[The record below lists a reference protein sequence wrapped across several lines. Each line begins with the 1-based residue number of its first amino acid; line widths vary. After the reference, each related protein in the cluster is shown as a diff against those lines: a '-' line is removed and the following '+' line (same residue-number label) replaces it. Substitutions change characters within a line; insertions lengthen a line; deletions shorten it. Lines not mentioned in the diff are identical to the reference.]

1 MTRPLQTILEEE
13 GIRFSGKAVR
23 SSAITVR
30 PSDDWVI
37 HRRIVGANTYT
48 TGLAPVDHILLAL
61 PFVAVALGAA
71 MVLIGWDI
79 GLPLGLLAAVLA
91 CWLAIRSFD
100 RLLDL
105 LRHKHAMKDP
115 VYAVDLERGSQ
126 YCEFFTSKDADE
138 VRLVSDA
145 LEEFLT
151 SNSFS
156 NSGVRR
162 RA

>member
-1 MTRPLQTILEEE
+1 MTRPLETILEEE
-13 GIRFSGKAVR
+13 GIRFSEEAVR
-23 SSAITVR
+23 SAAITVR

-37 HRRIVGANTYT
+37 HRRIVGANTYS
-48 TGLAPVDHILLAL
+48 TGLAPADRILLAL
-61 PFVAVALGAA
+61 PFVAVALGVV

-79 GLPLGLLAAVLA
+79 GLPLGVLAAVLA

-156 NSGVRR
+156 NSGARR

>member
-1 MTRPLQTILEEE
+1 MTRPLETILEEE
-13 GIRFSGKAVR
+13 GIRFSEKAVR
-23 SSAITVR
+23 SAAITVR

-37 HRRIVGANTYT
+37 HRRIVGANLYA
-48 TGLAPVDHILLAL
+48 TGLAPIDRFLLSL
-61 PFVAVALGAA
+61 PFVAVALGVL
-71 MVLIGWDI
+71 MVMIGWDL
-79 GLPLGLLAAVLA
+79 GLPLGLLAAILA

-100 RLLDL
+100 KLLDM

-115 VYAVDLERGSQ
+115 VHALDLERGSQ

-151 SNSFS
+151 STRFS
-156 NSGVRR
+156 NSGARR